1 LAFFPELR
9 FLWTFSGFDSAA
21 SADQIA
27 LESCGLKFNTA
38 CVLLA
43 TDNTVTNAALLNA
56 PRTIMPRLA
65 YRGPYRPEMVPLFSN
80 VQQLA
85 RDYAAMRGPKAMA
98 IRADAP
104 APKITAETGATLAE
118 AQAKALAKCT
128 NPDSAYPCFVY
139 AINDNVILPQRRTEP
154 VP

>member
-1 LAFFPELR
+1 
-9 FLWTFSGFDSAA
+9 
-21 SADQIA
+21 
-27 LESCGLKFNTA
+27 
-38 CVLLA
+38 
-43 TDNTVTNAALLNA
+43 
-56 PRTIMPRLA
+56 
-65 YRGPYRPEMVPLFSN
+65 
-80 VQQLA
+80 
-85 RDYAAMRGPKAMA
+85 MA